1 MQRRSFMQSV
11 LLASL
16 AAAGKPGFLRAEVLA
31 PTGPELF
38 AAGLARDPWLAG
50 WKSVGVE
57 SLGPTQASIEG
68 RWPGSLTGTLY
79 RNGPARFERGALRYQ
94 HWFDGDGM
102 MHSWRIRDGQITHAG
117 RMIATAKFVQE
128 EKAGRFEVRASGTT
142 IPGALPI
149 RNNDSMNTANTAVV
163 RLGDRVFALWE
174 GGSAYEIDPDTLAAR
189 GPTTWRS
196 DLVAAPF
203 SAHPLLERDGSAWNF
218 GSLDFFGTTG
228 LLIWRI
234 GADGALVRTAVLE
247 SKEPGYLH
255 SFAMTQKY
263 LVFTFM
269 PYRMAE
275 DKGAFFERL
284 QFTPDRACRIALV
297 PKDALDAPRWFEAPF
312 AAIYHF
318 ADAYE
323 HRGEVVVRA
332 ARHRDIEEARS
343 PMAAAMRG
351 ERDSSSSNTELVSLR
366 LDLARNR
373 ARWETHGVSG
383 FEFPT
388 FDARAPGNQ
397 PALLYAPAS
406 VKPANAPFF
415 NAISSID
422 TRAERVDVH
431 HYGADVMAE
440 EHLFVPRP
448 GSTRP
453 GDGWLVGTLL
463 DFGRGRSGVVVLDAA
478 RVKEGPLAIAW
489 VPYTVPLGFH
499 GWFVHKA

>member
-1 MQRRSFMQSV
+1 VQRRSFMQSM

-16 AAAGKPGFLRAEVLA
+16 AAAGRPGLLRAEVLA
-31 PTGPELF
+31 PTGPERF
-38 AAGLARDPWLAG
+38 AAGLAREPWLVG
-50 WKSVGVE
+50 WKSVDVE
-57 SLGPTQASIEG
+57 TVGPGTATIEG
-68 RWPGSLTGTLY
+68 IWPAGLTGTLY

-102 MHSWRIRDGQITHAG
+102 MQSWRFGNGQVSHQG
-117 RMIATAKFVQE
+117 RMIATAKYLHEQ
-128 EKAGRFEVRASGTT
+128 KAGKFEVRAAGTT
-142 IPGALPI
+142 IPDALPI

-163 RLGDRVFALWE
+163 RLGKRVFALWE
-174 GGSAYEIDPDTLAAR
+174 GGSAYEIDPDSLAAR

-247 SKEPGYLH
+247 SREPGYLH
-255 SFAMTQKY
+255 SFAMTEKY

-275 DKGAFFERL
+275 DKGSFFERL
-284 QFTPDRACRIALV
+284 QFTADRPCRIALV
-297 PKDALDAPRWFEAPF
+297 PKDALDAPRWFEASF

-332 ARHRDIEEARS
+332 ARHTDIEEARA
-343 PMAAAMRG
+343 PMAGAMRG
-351 ERDSSSSNTELVSLR
+351 ERGTPSSNTELVSLR
-366 LDLARNR
+366 LDLARGR
-373 ARWETHGVSG
+373 ARWETHGVRG

-388 FDARAPGNQ
+388 FDARTPGSQ
-397 PALLYAPAS
+397 PAVLFAPAS
-406 VKPANAPFF
+406 VKPASAPFF

-422 TRAERVDVH
+422 TRGDRVSVH

-440 EHLFVPRP
+440 EHLFVARP
-448 GSTRP
+448 GSSKP

-463 DFGRGRSGVVVLDAA
+463 DFGRGRSGVAVLDAA
-478 RVKEGPLAIAW
+478 RVQDGPLAIAW
-489 VPYTVPLGFH
+489 VPYTLPLGFH
-499 GWFVHKA
+499 GWFVAG

>member
-1 MQRRSFMQSV
+1 MQRRSFMQNM
-11 LLASL
+11 LFASL
-16 AAAGKPGFLRAEVLA
+16 AAAGRPGFLRAEVLA
-31 PTGPELF
+31 PTGPERF
-38 AAGLARDPWLAG
+38 AAGLAREPWLAG
-50 WKSVGVE
+50 WKSVDVD
-57 SLGPTQASIEG
+57 SLGPTQATIEG
-68 RWPGSLTGTLY
+68 NWPGSLTGTLY

-102 MHSWRIRDGQITHAG
+102 MNSWRIGNGLITHKA
-117 RMIATAKFVQE
+117 RMIATEKFVHE
-128 EKAGRFEVRASGTT
+128 EKAGRFEVSASGTT
-142 IPGALPI
+142 IPGAIPT
-149 RNNDSMNTANTAVV
+149 RNNDSLNTANTAVV
-163 RLGDRVFALWE
+163 RLGSRVLALWE
-174 GGSAYEIDPDTLAAR
+174 GGSAYEIDPDTLATR

-247 SKEPGYLH
+247 SRDLGYLH
-255 SFAMTQKY
+255 SFAMTEKY

-269 PYRMAE
+269 PYRMLP

-284 QFTPDRACRIALV
+284 QFAPDQACRIALV

-332 ARHRDIEEARS
+332 ARHRDIEEARA
-343 PMAAAMRG
+343 PMAEAMRG
-351 ERDSSSSNTELVSLR
+351 ERGKPSSDTELVSLR

-373 ARWETHGVSG
+373 ARWETQGVSG

-388 FDARAPGNQ
+388 FDIRTPGNQ
-397 PALLYAPAS
+397 PALLFAPAS
-406 VKPANAPFF
+406 VKPVNAPFF

-422 TRAERVDVH
+422 TRADRVHVH

-448 GSTRP
+448 GSTKP

-463 DFGRGRSGVVVLDAA
+463 DFGRGRSGVAVLDAA

-499 GWFVHKA
+499 GWFVAG

>member
-1 MQRRSFMQSV
+1 
-11 LLASL
+11 
-16 AAAGKPGFLRAEVLA
+16 
-31 PTGPELF
+31 
-38 AAGLARDPWLAG
+38 
-50 WKSVGVE
+50 
-57 SLGPTQASIEG
+57 
-68 RWPGSLTGTLY
+68 
-79 RNGPARFERGALRYQ
+79 
-94 HWFDGDGM
+94 
-102 MHSWRIRDGQITHAG
+102 
-117 RMIATAKFVQE
+117 
-128 EKAGRFEVRASGTT
+128 
-142 IPGALPI
+142 
-149 RNNDSMNTANTAVV
+149 
-163 RLGDRVFALWE
+163 
-174 GGSAYEIDPDTLAAR
+174 
-189 GPTTWRS
+189 
-196 DLVAAPF
+196 

-247 SKEPGYLH
+247 SSELGYLH

-275 DKGAFFERL
+275 DKGSFFERL
-284 QFTPDRACRIALV
+284 QFTQDRPCRVALV
-297 PKDALDAPRWFEAPF
+297 PKDALDSPRWFEAPF

-332 ARHRDIEEARS
+332 ARHADIEEARA
-343 PMAAAMRG
+343 PMATAMRG
-351 ERDSSSSNTELVSLR
+351 ERGAPSSNTELVSLR

-373 ARWETHGVSG
+373 ARWETHGVGG

-388 FDARAPGNQ
+388 FDARTPAGQ

-406 VKPANAPFF
+406 VKPSNAPFF
-415 NAISSID
+415 NSIASID
-422 TRAERVDVH
+422 TRADRVNVH
-431 HYGADVMAE
+431 HYGADILAE

-448 GSTRP
+448 GSSKP

-463 DFGRGRSGVVVLDAA
+463 DFKKGRSGVTVLDAA
-478 RVKEGPLAIAW
+478 RVKDGPIATAW

-499 GWFVHKA
+499 GWFDARVL

>member
-102 MHSWRIRDGQITHAG
+102 MHSWRIRDGQISHTA